1 MALVLSRVADAEK
14 IDLTEEELDDVIR
27 EMAQDRHMTPA
38 ELKTRLTRDGKLDT
52 LKSTRRNQKAL
63 DFIYRN
69 AKIIRKNA

>member
-1 MALVLSRVADAEK
+1 MADAEK
-14 IDLTEEELDDVIR
+14 IDLTEEEVDDVIR
-27 EMAQDRHMTPA
+27 EMAQERHMTAA